1 MDLDACLTL
10 IRALREQHQ
19 VRFKLNPL
27 GQIGTADEAFRD
39 PLAFCVDPTGD
50 DGELPIAE
58 FAERLGLSEK
68 LVAEII
74 LVSDC
79 PCHSALRSMLLDA
92 CGLADACCSRQ
103 TSKSRGHELE
113 AAQST

>member
-1 MDLDACLTL
+1 MEINAFLTS
-10 IRALREQHQ
+10 IRALRKQHH

-58 FAERLGLSEK
+58 LAERLGLSER

-79 PCHSALRSMLLDA
+79 PCHCALRSMLLDA
-92 CGLADACCSRQ
+92 CGLADICYPRQ
-103 TSKSRGHELE
+103 TSKSRGHESH